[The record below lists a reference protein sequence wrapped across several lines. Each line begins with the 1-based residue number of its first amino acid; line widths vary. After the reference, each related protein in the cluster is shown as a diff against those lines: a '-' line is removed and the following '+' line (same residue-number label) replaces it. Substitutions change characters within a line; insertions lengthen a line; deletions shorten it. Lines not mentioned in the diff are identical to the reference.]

1 MLQEGLGR
9 LLRHSK
15 RFRSVV
21 YFCLLYMRYSSL
33 WTTWVTLEN
42 CGTSGR
48 SNTDVYMH
56 WHYPHSLYMHEEKK
70 QTDRAIR
77 TALTAQLCHLLLAL
91 ELIFHR
97 GMEGDLHMYNMPEG
111 AGVSTWGCF
120 IQLLSVT
127 LMGYDFKKRYTV
139 IFICQ
144 FSAWILHI
152 TSEVM
157 KEKSVKECMDLLRT
171 VILLIR
177 SCLLS
182 ESDETI

>member
-1 MLQEGLGR
+1 
-9 LLRHSK
+9 
-15 RFRSVV
+15 
-21 YFCLLYMRYSSL
+21 MRYSSL

-152 TSEVM
+152 TKRGNEGKICERMHGLVAHRNSPDKKLFALWVWWNNLADGNSPM
-157 KEKSVKECMDLLRT
+157 LSGISVVGSIVWLFISR
-171 VILLIR
+171 
-177 SCLLS
+177 
-182 ESDETI
+182 